1 MSDKPNTSFT
11 APASQHRTNLILPQ
25 HLVNAQVKQWQ
36 MQPKN
41 AAKIREM
48 LAGPN
53 GQDGFTLEVDAATGK
68 ILNIQSA
75 NGKGRKALRTSP
87 YPPKANGAGR

>member
-1 MSDKPNTSFT
+1 MSDIDKPDTVLT

-36 MQPKN
+36 TLPQN

-48 LAGPN
+48 MAKSN
-53 GQDGFTLEVDAATGK
+53 GQDGFTIHVDKATGK
-68 ILNIQSA
+68 ILSIESA
-75 NGKGRKALRTSP
+75 NGKGRKA
-87 YPPKANGAGR
+87 